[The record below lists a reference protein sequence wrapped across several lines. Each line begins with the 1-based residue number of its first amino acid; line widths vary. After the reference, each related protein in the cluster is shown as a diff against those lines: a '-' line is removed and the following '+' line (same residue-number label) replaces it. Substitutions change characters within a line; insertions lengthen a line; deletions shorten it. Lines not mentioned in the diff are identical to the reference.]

1 MSVEGTTASSA
12 GELVVSLEQANAL
25 IDLIGIREGY
35 NALSS
40 VIPVSGLIGAG
51 LADSN
56 GLTGD
61 AEAILGPA
69 RTIDY
74 RLAIRVVSPRP
85 SIGVRNVR
93 IWPSGPRSVVMRTE
107 ADGAHFTQVDDCDV
121 PRILAEET
129 LLEPGPTIH
138 DGPPWI
144 SADFVQAVREVD
156 LERAQST
163 LIDVAAQGP
172 IDSHFSQD
180 CWHKRWCRRAVR
192 AGRTD
197 SGPVEGDRARR
208 MLRHRSHARANP
220 RAPRSSRARPHARAE
235 RSHPG
240 RPAAHGPVG
249 VHDGAARQVV
259 RLVGVAWTL
268 GNEGAE
274 PVGPAPPRH
283 IRQDRPLDYALPLKS
298 ATASSRPA
306 RRIRTSARNTR
317 PAARA
322 MPKPRTSQDSS
333 TKIIAMAA
341 RTGTSS
347 VNA

>member
-1 MSVEGTTASSA
+1 MTAEGTTASSPE
-12 GELVVSLEQANAL
+12 ELVVSLEQANAL
-25 IDLIGIREGY
+25 IDLMGMREGG
-35 NALSS
+35 NALTSAM
-40 VIPVSGLIGAG
+40 PVGGLIGAG

-56 GLTGD
+56 GLAGD

-69 RTIDY
+69 RTVDY
-74 RLAIRVVSPRP
+74 RLVIRVVSPRP

-180 CWHKRWCRRAVR
+180 CWHKRWCVVLCVR
-192 AGRTD
+192 EERIRDRWKETEHVECFVTD
-197 SGPVEGDRARR
+197 H
-208 MLRHRSHARANP
+208 MHAQIHAPLNP
-220 RAPRSSRARPHARAE
+220 RALALMQE
-235 RSHPG
+235 RNAP
-240 RPAAHGPVG
+240 
-249 VHDGAARQVV
+249 
-259 RLVGVAWTL
+259 TL
-268 GNEGAE
+268 D
-274 PVGPAPPRH
+274 APPRT
-283 IRQDRPLDYALPLKS
+283 ALWGFMMELLAK
-298 ATASSRPA
+298 
-306 RRIRTSARNTR
+306 
-317 PAARA
+317 
-322 MPKPRTSQDSS
+322 
-333 TKIIAMAA
+333 
-341 RTGTSS
+341 
-347 VNA
+347 